1 VFSVFTK
8 VARAGLELKHTA
20 VMLLHPSGYGFGKTR
35 VRSAEIIPV
44 GFMEPVRSSMNRIS
58 RIILAFSFVAA
69 AAAAQTS
76 APTPAGS
83 KQSDSNNQ
91 SKQPDSQHKMDRA
104 AAYYHYTLAHMYE
117 EQVTMYGRSE
127 MANKALEE
135 YRLAIEADPSS
146 EFLTSALAEL
156 YVKTGRIRDAV
167 LEAQDIL
174 KRDPNNLEARKLL
187 GRIYL
192 RSLGDEPGNA
202 SGSDN
207 MLKLAIDQYEQ
218 IVKIEPNNV
227 DDHLL
232 LGRLYRLNNDLQ
244 KAEAELKIA
253 VKLDPDSEEA
263 VTTLALLY
271 TDEGDSTHALQVLS
285 SVPDTGRSA
294 KLYAALGATYE
305 QRKDYKSA
313 IDAYQHAIQLDR
325 DNLDAIRGLAENYLN
340 DGQIDRALDQYK
352 VIADAN
358 PEDAQTYLRISEIY
372 RRQGKFQDALDNLK
386 KAQAMVPD
394 ALEVPYNIAEVYEAQ
409 GRYDDAEKIL
419 LDLLK
424 KTDKPDSSY
433 SQGDRNNRAI
443 FIERLGM
450 IYRDQ
455 ENYTAAAETFRKLI
469 PLGDD
474 NARTGYQDVID
485 TYREA
490 KLWPEATAT
499 AKEAAQKLPNDR
511 ELRMVLDAQL
521 ADTGDPEKPLADVR
535 SLLKGTHEDRE
546 VYLRLA
552 IMDTR
557 LKRWSDAEEALNKAE
572 QLSTKAE
579 DKEYVY
585 FLRGSTYEREKKYDQ
600 SEAEFKKILAA
611 NPQNAATLNYL
622 GYMNADR
629 GVELEEALSYIK
641 EAVSLEPSNGAYLDS
656 LGWAYFKLGKYEM
669 AEENL
674 TKASLHMASD
684 PTVQDHLGDLYQKT
698 GRLKLAA
705 AHWERAMEEWNK
717 TVPAEVD
724 GDLFAATQ
732 KKLDAAKVRL
742 AKEESEK
749 R

>member
-1 VFSVFTK
+1 
-8 VARAGLELKHTA
+8 
-20 VMLLHPSGYGFGKTR
+20 
-35 VRSAEIIPV
+35 
-44 GFMEPVRSSMNRIS
+44 MNRIFRS
-58 RIILAFSFVAA
+58 VLVLSFFAA
-69 AAAAQTS
+69 AAAAQS
-76 APTPAGS
+76 KPASPAPKPADSKAAPSTPRPA
-83 KQSDSNNQ
+83 
-91 SKQPDSQHKMDRA
+91 DRA

-117 EQVTMYGRSE
+117 EQITIYGRSE
-127 MANKALEE
+127 LANKAMDE

-174 KRDPNNLEARKLL
+174 KRDPNNLEAHKLL

-192 RSLGDEPGNA
+192 RSLGDLPGG
-202 SGSDN
+202 GSNNGTDN
-207 MLKLAIDQYEQ
+207 VLKLAIEQYEQ

-244 KAEAELKIA
+244 KAETELKTA

-263 VTTLALLY
+263 ITTLSLLY
-271 TDEGDSTHALQVLS
+271 TDEGDTAHALQVLS
-285 SVPDTGRSA
+285 SVPDTRRSA

-305 QRKDYKSA
+305 QRKEYKSA
-313 IDAYQHAIQLDR
+313 IDAYKHAIQSDR
-325 DNLDAIRGLAENYLN
+325 DNLDAIRGLAENLLN
-340 DGQIDRALDQYK
+340 DGQIDAALDQYK

-372 RRQGKFQDALDNLK
+372 RRQGKYDEALDGLK

-394 ALEVPYNIAEVYEAQ
+394 ALEVPYNIAVVYQAQ
-409 GRYDDAEKIL
+409 GRYDEAEKVL
-419 LDLLK
+419 QDLLK
-424 KTDKPDSSY
+424 KTEKSENSY
-433 SQGDRNNRAI
+433 SQADRNNRAI

-450 IYRDQ
+450 VYRDQ
-455 ENYTAAAETFRKLI
+455 ENFTSAVETFRKMI
-469 PLGDD
+469 PLGDE

-490 KLWPEATAT
+490 KEWTQATTA

-511 ELRMVLDAQL
+511 EVRMVLDAQL

-535 SLLKGTHEDRE
+535 SMLKGAPEDRE
-546 VYLRLA
+546 VYLRLS
-552 IMDTR
+552 IMYTR
-557 LKRWSDAEEALNKAE
+557 LKRWSEAEESLNKTE
-572 QLSTKAE
+572 ELSLKAE
-579 DKEYVY
+579 DKENVY
-585 FLRGSTYEREKKYDQ
+585 FLRGSTYEREKKYEQ
-600 SEAEFKKILAA
+600 AEAEFRKILAV

-622 GYMNADR
+622 GYMNAERDVR
-629 GVELEEALSYIK
+629 LEESLNYIK
-641 EAVSLEPSNGAYLDS
+641 QAVSSEPTNGAYLDS
-656 LGWAYFKLGKYEM
+656 LGWAYFKLGKYDL

-674 TKASLHMASD
+674 SKASLRMGSD

-705 AHWERAMEEWNK
+705 AHWERAVQEWNK
-717 TVPAEVD
+717 TVAAEVD
-724 GDLFAATQ
+724 TDLFAATQ

-742 AKEESEK
+742 AKEGSGNQ
-749 R
+749 

>member
-1 VFSVFTK
+1 
-8 VARAGLELKHTA
+8 
-20 VMLLHPSGYGFGKTR
+20 
-35 VRSAEIIPV
+35 
-44 GFMEPVRSSMNRIS
+44 MNRIF
-58 RIILAFSFVAA
+58 RAVLVFSLFAA

-76 APTPAGS
+76 PASPADSKPAESKPADSTPASS
-83 KQSDSNNQ
+83 KPA
-91 SKQPDSQHKMDRA
+91 QPSPRKVDRA
-104 AAYYHYTLAHMYE
+104 AAYYHYTVAHMYE
-117 EQVTMYGRSE
+117 EQITIYGRSE
-127 MANKALEE
+127 LASKAMEE

-174 KRDPNNLEARKLL
+174 KRDPNNLEAHKLL

-192 RSLGDEPGNA
+192 RSLGDMPGNGN
-202 SGSDN
+202 GSDN
-207 MLKLAIDQYEQ
+207 VLKLAIEQYEQ

-244 KAEAELKIA
+244 KAEDELKIA

-263 VTTLALLY
+263 VTTLSLLY
-271 TDEGDSTHALQVLS
+271 SDEGDTNHALQVLS

-313 IDAYQHAIQLDR
+313 IDAYKHAIQLDR
-325 DNLDAIRGLAENYLN
+325 DNLDAIRGLAENLLN
-340 DGQIDRALDQYK
+340 DGQLDASLDQYK

-372 RRQGKFQDALDNLK
+372 RRQGKYDEALDSLK
-386 KAQAMVPD
+386 KAEAMVPD
-394 ALEVPYNIAEVYEAQ
+394 ALEVPYNIAVVYQAQ
-409 GRYDDAEKIL
+409 ARYDEAIKIL
-419 LDLLK
+419 QDLLK
-424 KTDKPDSSY
+424 KTEKPENSY
-433 SQGDRNNRAI
+433 SQSDRNNRAI

-450 IYRDQ
+450 VYRDQ
-455 ENYTAAAETFRKLI
+455 ENYPAAVEAFRKMI

-474 NARTGYQDVID
+474 NTRTGYQDVID

-490 KLWPEATAT
+490 KQWSQATAV

-521 ADTGDPEKPLADVR
+521 ADTGDPAQPLADVR
-535 SLLKGTHEDRE
+535 SLLKGTPEDRE
-546 VYLRLA
+546 VYLRLS
-552 IMDTR
+552 IMYTR
-557 LKRWSDAEEALNKAE
+557 MKRWSDAEESLNKAE
-572 QLSTKAE
+572 QLAIKPE

-585 FLRGSTYEREKKYDQ
+585 FLRGSTYEREKKYDEA
-600 SEAEFKKILAA
+600 EAEFRKILTA
-611 NPQNAATLNYL
+611 NPQSSATLNYL

-629 GVELEEALSYIK
+629 GVQLEESLNYIK
-641 EAVSLEPSNGAYLDS
+641 AAVGLEPTNGAYLDS
-656 LGWAYFKLGKYEM
+656 LGWAYFKLGKYDL
-669 AEENL
+669 AEDSL
-674 TKASLHMASD
+674 AKAALRMGSD

-705 AHWERAMEEWNK
+705 AHWERAVEEWNK
-717 TVPAEVD
+717 TIGPEVD
-724 GDLFAATQ
+724 TDLLVATQ

-742 AKEESEK
+742 AKEDSGK
-749 R
+749 Q